1 MTEAEAKADAEDFI
15 TQLETGGSII
25 PPVARPAAVSY
36 LTARLIRCAEQGAIE
51 AIDDVLDRLD
61 IHDVPKPAAE
71 RRPRRR

>member
-15 TQLETGGSII
+15 AMLETGGVAI

-36 LTARLIRCAEQGAIE
+36 LTGKLLRCAEQGGID
-51 AIDDVLDRLD
+51 AIDDVMDR
-61 IHDVPKPAAE
+61 IGPTPAAE